1 MGPRQRQE
9 GRQALRLVRSV
20 GRGQGDDFDAQRRS
34 SGAGVQLRW
43 LTVTWNDLL
52 AGIFTGGDMSETY
65 TPANGTEGAAF
76 FDCWCRRCARDKAM
90 RDTLTGDL
98 FA

>member
-1 MGPRQRQE
+1 
-9 GRQALRLVRSV
+9 
-20 GRGQGDDFDAQRRS
+20 
-34 SGAGVQLRW
+34 
-43 LTVTWNDLL
+43 
-52 AGIFTGGDMSETY
+52 MSETY